1 MPTIDSKVT
10 LEPAR
15 PAVAVGLLGDAEL
28 EDRLKRL
35 AGIERKALVLL
46 LAHLGEFDDR
56 RLYAGRGHPSL
67 FAYCLQVLGYSE
79 QAAYKRIQA
88 ARAARAHPE
97 ILQRLAD
104 GKITLT
110 AVVILAPHL
119 RQDNASELLS
129 EARGLRTRAVEAL
142 VARLAP
148 RPDYPDMLR
157 ALPAS
162 ATAPTPTPTTAPT
175 PIFPAAVESASVP
188 AAPRLSGAG
197 IEPLSA
203 ERHLFRFTGSNE
215 LRAKYEKAKDLLL
228 SSRAGKTMEAVVE
241 AGLDAL
247 LDRLDP
253 ERRIARRKSKAAR
266 RIPLRGSSRKIS
278 LVLRDAVWSRDGG
291 RCVFIAPD
299 GGRCPATSGLEIDHI
314 RPYALGGPS
323 DDPANLRVMCRAHNQ
338 LLARRVFGG
347 AAGPR
352 ARP

>member
-1 MPTIDSKVT
+1 MHTIASEGT

-15 PAVAVGLLGDAEL
+15 PAVAVGLLTDAEL

-35 AGIERKALVLL
+35 TGIERKAQVLL

-104 GKITLT
+104 GKITMT

-119 RQDNASELLS
+119 RQNNASELLS
-129 EARGLRTRAVEAL
+129 EARGRRTRDVEAL
-142 VARLAP
+142 AARLSP
-148 RPDYPDMLR
+148 RPDRPDLLR
-157 ALPAS
+157 ALPAPAS
-162 ATAPTPTPTTAPT
+162 A
-175 PIFPAAVESASVP
+175 PAAAPGQAAAPAPEAAESTRSP

-197 IEPLSA
+197 IEQLSA
-203 ERHLFRFTGSNE
+203 DRHLFRFTGSAE
-215 LRAKYEKAKDLLL
+215 LRAKYERAKGLML
-228 SSRAGKTMEAVVE
+228 SSRKERTMEAVVE

-253 ERRIARRKSKAAR
+253 ERRIARRRAKAAR
-266 RIPLRGSSRKIS
+266 RIPLRASARNIS

-291 RCVFIAPD
+291 RCVFIGPD
-299 GGRCPATSGLEIDHI
+299 GGRCPATTGLEIDHI
-314 RPYALGGPS
+314 RPYALGGSS
-323 DDPANLRVMCRAHNQ
+323 DDPSNLRVMCRTHNQ

-352 ARP
+352 ART